1 MAIADS
7 SSLPI
12 AIGIESASPHEVR
25 LVKETIENRFIDETP
40 DRIIGDKAYDSDPLD
55 AEVRSEYGL
64 ELIAP
69 HKGNRKS
76 KRTQDGRAL
85 RRYTRRWRIERLFAW
100 LHNFRRIVTRWEYKS
115 QNYLGMVS
123 SDASLS
129 CSAIYETASS
139 TLEYHRTA
147 K

>member
-1 MAIADS
+1 MAIADG

-25 LVKETIENRFIDETP
+25 LVKDTIKNRFTDEVP

-76 KRTQDGRAL
+76 ERTQDGRVL
-85 RRYTRRWRIERLFAW
+85 RRYARRWRIERLFAW
-100 LHNFRRIVTRWEYKS
+100 LHNFRRIVTRWEYKDR
-115 QNYLGMVS
+115 NYLAMVQ
-123 SDASLS
+123 LG
-129 CSAIYETASS
+129 CIAI
-139 TLEYHRTA
+139 LLRHL
-147 K
+147 